1 MKKISFTEAFQLIN
15 EGMIDSYHFATHN
28 ATINDH
34 QWLLSLTRRDKN
46 TFLNEQCKEIEGK
59 NKTGKF
65 RELLKKIRDT
75 KGTFHAMMGI
85 LTGVRS

>member
-46 TFLNEQCKEIEGK
+46 TFLNEQCKEIEENNIMGK
-59 NKTGKF
+59 TINLF
-65 RELLKKIRDT
+65 KKIRDT
-75 KGTFHAMMGI
+75 KVAFHAKMVTIM
-85 LTGVRS
+85 VWN